1 MKAGFSN
8 SKSMDQCNVG
18 VTNPGHSRVVAVIQ
32 YLEVAVS
39 VGSTYLLYKSNQIPW
54 ITITIAGLNESCFS
68 KNELKETFI
77 HPYWIP

>member
-1 MKAGFSN
+1 M
-8 SKSMDQCNVG
+8 QCWG
-18 VTNPGHSRVVAVIQ
+18 RVVAVIQ

-39 VGSTYLLYKSNQIPW
+39 VGSTYLLYKSPSYVIPW

-68 KNELKETFI
+68 RSELKETSI